1 MEKSIFAVPV
11 AGGKL
16 CAHFGH
22 CDQFAFIETENGE
35 IMGISMHTPPP
46 HEPGILPK
54 WLHDQGVHIILAG
67 GIGARA
73 QDLFHQN
80 GIKVITGVPA
90 DSPES
95 LVNQYLSDTLV
106 TGDNVCNH

>member
-35 IMGISMHTPPP
+35 IKGTSMHTPPP
-46 HEPGILPK
+46 HEPGVLPR
-54 WLHDQGVHIILAG
+54 WLHEQGVHIILAG
-67 GIGARA
+67 GMGARA
-73 QDLFHQN
+73 QGLFIQN
-80 GIKVITGVPA
+80 GIKVITGVPV

-95 LVNQYLSDTLV
+95 LVKQYLSDSLV
-106 TGDNVCNH
+106 TGDNLCDH